1 MRNFISKNKKYFIVI
16 SLCFFLMGGLPLEY
30 GSEKNFFHGYSI
42 QTPVVRIGLGT
53 NLKNI
58 EITSS
63 SGMKIYEVGTNYE
76 LITEDADEAYIK
88 GKKDKLNE
96 KYVVQVAY
104 SDEREEAE
112 LMAQELRN
120 KVYHKVFISRSSGI
134 DVTGKFR
141 IMVGDFPTRSD
152 ALGFIARLNEIGEYN
167 PWIIREDITDKDSRP
182 LWIMVGDKVKSLD
195 ENTVLYF
202 IPSSYQSYLSYEGR
216 DYRGIFVLKKGSQG
230 ITLINTLY
238 IEDYLKSVVP
248 SELSPYDFRETE
260 AQKAQAVAARTY
272 ALKNIKLNDGLDFDL
287 DDTPNSQFYTGMSA
301 EHALTNEA
309 VEQTKGEVAVYKGEL
324 IEALY
329 TSTCGGRTE
338 NVEDVFMGPALPYL
352 RSTECTYESQKEWA
366 FKTSK
371 KVLPFY
377 SNPRNISYEVTA
389 LISHEILPEN
399 KDPDFYKQQAS
410 YSEVKNWVQK
420 AAQVMGL
427 KQESELLD
435 KDSLTYQNFTEMVV
449 SLFNWQKRVDNL
461 LLDSEKEFLTEEMG
475 EWTETDRSYA
485 AYFIQ
490 SGIYPSIEKIKD
502 PKGQMSRAEA
512 AYYLWKVIS
521 AQGIPYQE
529 GIFKEFNDDGAVFE
543 KENKEVSYNLAAD
556 AYFVKNY
563 EGEQTFVSNLRMVG
577 GERVKFITNEEQVV
591 FLEILY
597 PHQTN
602 VLDRKSSHHIWRVRK
617 STEEI
622 SRRIN
627 RFYPVGEV
635 LDIIPIDR
643 GDSKRISKIMI
654 RGTDSEIEVSGLR
667 IRRVLG
673 LRETYFVIDREYH
686 EDGNVKYF
694 TFNGK
699 GWGHGVGLCQ
709 VGAYGMARAGA
720 DYKEILKKYY
730 QGIRL
735 KNLY

>member
-1 MRNFISKNKKYFIVI
+1 MRNFIPKNKKYFIVL

-30 GSEKNFFHGYSI
+30 GSEKDFFHGYSI
-42 QTPVVRIGLGT
+42 QTPVIRIGLGT

-63 SGMKIYEVGTNYE
+63 SGMKIYEVGTHYE
-76 LITEDADEAYIK
+76 LIAEEAVEAYIK

-112 LMAQELRN
+112 LLAQELRN
-120 KVYHKVFISRSSGI
+120 KVYHKVFISESSGI
-134 DVTGKFR
+134 DVAGQYR
-141 IMVGDFPTRSD
+141 VNVGDFPTRSD
-152 ALGFIARLNEIGEYN
+152 ALGFIARLKEIGKYA
-167 PWIIREDITDKDSRP
+167 PWIIREEIADKDTRP
-182 LWIMVGDKVKSLD
+182 LWIMVGDKIKSLD
-195 ENTVLYF
+195 EDAVLYF

-216 DYRGIFVLKKGSQG
+216 DYRGIFILKKGSQG

-248 SELSPYDFRETE
+248 SELSPYEFRELE

-272 ALKNIKLNDGLDFDL
+272 ALKNMKLNQGHHFDL
-287 DDTPNSQFYTGMSA
+287 DDTPNSQFYKGMNA
-301 EHALTNEA
+301 EHALSNEA
-309 VEQTKGEVAVYKGEL
+309 VEQTEGEVAVYHGEL

-352 RSTECTYESQKEWA
+352 RSTECTYELQKEWT

-371 KVLPFY
+371 KVLPHY
-377 SNPRNISYEVTA
+377 SNSRNISYEVAA
-389 LISHEILPEN
+389 LSGLGILPEDKN
-399 KDPDFYKQQAS
+399 PDFHKQRAS

-420 AAQVMGL
+420 AAQSLGL
-427 KQESELLD
+427 RQKPELPERE
-435 KDSLTYQNFTEMVV
+435 SLTYQNFTETAVF
-449 SLFNWQKRVDNL
+449 LFDWQKRVDNL
-461 LLDSEKEFLTEEMG
+461 LLESEEKFLTKELNTWTG
-475 EWTETDRSYA
+475 ESKSYA
-485 AYFIQ
+485 AYFVQ
-490 SGIYPSIEKIKD
+490 SGVFSSLEEVKDAEKEMTR
-502 PKGQMSRAEA
+502 GEA
-512 AYYLWKVIS
+512 AYYLWKIIMI
-521 AQGIPYQE
+521 QGNPYKE
-529 GIFKEFNDDGAVFE
+529 GLFKEFDDHKVVFE
-543 KENKEVSYNLAAD
+543 NDGQEIRSTLAED
-556 AYFVKNY
+556 AYFIKNY
-563 EGEQTFVSNLRMVG
+563 EGERTFVSHLMMLGDEEVKWTES
-577 GERVKFITNEEQVV
+577 GEKIV
-591 FLEILY
+591 FLEVFY

-602 VLDRKSSHHIWRVRK
+602 VLDRASSHHRWRVEK
-617 STEEI
+617 SAEEI

-635 LDIIPIDR
+635 LDILPTAR
-643 GDSKRISKIMI
+643 GDSKRISRIMI
-654 RGTDSEIEVSGLR
+654 KGTESEAEVSGLR

-673 LRETYFVIDREYH
+673 LRETYFVIDREYD
-686 EDGNVKYF
+686 ETGRVKNF
-694 TFNGK
+694 IFNGK

-709 VGAYGMARAGA
+709 VGAFGMARAGA

-730 QGIRL
+730 HGIHL

>member
-1 MRNFISKNKKYFIVI
+1 MINFISKNRKYFLVI
-16 SLCFFLMGGLPLEY
+16 SICFFLMGGLPLEY
-30 GSEKNFFHGYSI
+30 GSEKDFFHGYSI
-42 QTPVVRIGLGT
+42 QTPVIRIGLGV

-63 SGMKIYEVGTNYE
+63 SGMKIYEVGTHYE
-76 LITEDADEAYIK
+76 LISENVDEAYIK

-120 KVYHKVFISRSSGI
+120 KVYHKVFISRSSGV

-141 IMVGDFPTRSD
+141 IMVGDFSTRSD
-152 ALGFIARLNEIGEYN
+152 ALGFIARLNEIGEYD
-167 PWIIREDITDKDSRP
+167 PWIIREKITDEDSRP

-195 ENTVLYF
+195 ENTILYF
-202 IPSSYQSYLSYEGR
+202 IPSSYQSYLTYEGR
-216 DYRGIFVLKKGSQG
+216 DYRGIFVLKKGHQG
-230 ITLINTLY
+230 ITLINTLN

-248 SELSPYDFRETE
+248 SELSPYEFREPE

-272 ALKNIKLNDGLDFDL
+272 ALKNIKLNDGHDFDL

-309 VEQTKGEVAVYKGEL
+309 VNQTKGEVAVYKGEL

-352 RSTECTYESQKEWA
+352 RSTECTYESQKGWA

-371 KVLPFY
+371 KVLPHY
-377 SNPRNISYEVTA
+377 SRSRNISYEIAVLT
-389 LISHEILPEN
+389 SMGILPEEG
-399 KDPDFYKQQAS
+399 PDFFKQTAT
-410 YSEVKNWVQK
+410 YPEVKNWVHK
-420 AAQVMGL
+420 AAQNLGL
-427 KQESELLD
+427 KHTAELPER
-435 KDSLTYQNFTEMVV
+435 DSLTYQNFTEMIVC
-449 SLFNWQKRVDNL
+449 LFDWQKRVDNL
-461 LLDSEKEFLTEEMG
+461 LLDSEKEFLTEELS
-475 EWTETDRSYA
+475 EWKGKDQFYA

-490 SGIYPSIEKIKD
+490 SGIYPSVEEIID
-502 PKGQMSRAEA
+502 PNKRMTYGEA
-512 AYYLWKVIS
+512 AYYLWKIIL
-521 AQGIPYQE
+521 AQGILYQE
-529 GIFKEFNDDGAVFE
+529 GIFKEFSDDEVVIE
-543 KENKEVSYNLAAD
+543 KDYQEIRYNLAA
-556 AYFVKNY
+556 AANFVKNY
-563 EGEQTFVSNLRMVG
+563 EGERTFVSNLQMVG
-577 GERVKFITNEEQVV
+577 DERVQFITNENKIV
-591 FLEILY
+591 FFEVLY

-617 STEEI
+617 SAEEI
-622 SRRIN
+622 SRRVN

-635 LDIIPIDR
+635 LDIIPIER
-643 GDSKRISKIMI
+643 GDSKRISKII
-654 RGTDSEIEVSGLR
+654 VSGTDSDAEVRGLR

-673 LRETYFVIDREYH
+673 LRETNFVIDREYSQA
-686 EDGNVKYF
+686 GNVKYF

-730 QGIRL
+730 QGIYL

>member
-1 MRNFISKNKKYFIVI
+1 MKNFILKNKKYFIVM

-30 GSEKNFFHGYSI
+30 GSDKNFFHGYSI
-42 QTPVVRIGLGT
+42 QTPVIRIGLGV

-63 SGMKIYEVGTNYE
+63 SGMKIYEVGTHYE
-76 LITEDADEAYIK
+76 LISENVDEAYIK

-96 KYVVQVAY
+96 KYVVQVSY
-104 SDEREEAE
+104 SDDREEAE

-120 KVYHKVFISRSSGI
+120 KIYHKVYISRRSGI

-152 ALGFIARLNEIGEYN
+152 ALGFIARLNEIGEYD
-167 PWIIREDITDKDSRP
+167 PWILREDITDKDSRP

-195 ENTVLYF
+195 ESTVLYF
-202 IPSSYQSYLSYEGR
+202 IPSSYQSYLSYEDR

-230 ITLINTLY
+230 ITLINILHL
-238 IEDYLKSVVP
+238 EDYLKSVVP
-248 SELSPYDFRETE
+248 SELSPYDFREIE

-272 ALKNIKLNDGLDFDL
+272 ALKNMKLNDELDFHL
-287 DDTPNSQFYTGMSA
+287 DDTPNSQFYKGMSA
-301 EHALTNEA
+301 EHALSSEA
-309 VEQTKGEVAVYKGEL
+309 VDQTKGEVAVYKGEL
-324 IEALY
+324 IQALY

-366 FKTSK
+366 LRTSK

-389 LISHEILPEN
+389 LTSLEILPEE
-399 KDPDFYKQQAS
+399 KDPDFYKKQAS
-410 YSEVKNWVQK
+410 YSEVKNWIQK

-427 KQESELLD
+427 KQEPELFV
-435 KDSLTYQNFTEMVV
+435 KDSLTYQNFTETVV
-449 SLFNWQKRVDNL
+449 LLFDWQKRVDNL
-461 LLDSEKEFLTEEMG
+461 LFDSEKEFLTEEMS
-475 EWTETDRSYA
+475 EWTEKDRSCA

-502 PKGQMSRAEA
+502 PKAQMSRAEA
-512 AYYLWKVIS
+512 AYYLWKIILT
-521 AQGIPYQE
+521 QGIPYQE
-529 GIFKEFNDDGAVFE
+529 GIFKEFDDDGAVFE
-543 KENKEVSYNLAAD
+543 QENNKVSYPLAAD

-563 EGEQTFVSNLRMVG
+563 EGERTFVSNLRMVG
-577 GERVKFITNEEQVV
+577 GERIRFITKEKKVV
-591 FLEILY
+591 FLEVLY

-602 VLDRKSSHHIWRVRK
+602 VLDRKSSLHIWRVRK

-627 RFYPVGEV
+627 RFYPVGKV
-635 LDIIPIDR
+635 QDIIPIDR
-643 GDSKRISKIMI
+643 GDSKRVSKIMV
-654 RGTDSEIEVSGLR
+654 RGTDAEVEVSGLR

-673 LRETYFVIDREYH
+673 LRETYFVIDREYD
-686 EDGNVKYF
+686 EEGNVKYF

-730 QGIRL
+730 TGIHF
-735 KNLY
+735 KSLY